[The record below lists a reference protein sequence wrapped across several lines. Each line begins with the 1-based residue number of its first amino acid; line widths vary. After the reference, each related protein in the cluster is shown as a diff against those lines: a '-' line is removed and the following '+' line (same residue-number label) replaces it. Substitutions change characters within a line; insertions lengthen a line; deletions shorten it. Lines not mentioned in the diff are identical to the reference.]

1 MIIKPVPMEGVKRTN
16 IVMATSQQ
24 RAEFSQRNPYVM
36 NVDRNNRNCYTCGG
50 FEYLARHCRNREVG
64 INRRMEIEDN
74 INNLNRDRGLMGP
87 N

>member
-1 MIIKPVPMEGVKRTN
+1 MIIKPVPMEGVERTN

-36 NVDRNNRNCYTCGG
+36 DVDRNNKNCYTGGG